1 MQRSP
6 SQKMNDFPQG
16 WPLLVAT
23 KNIQRNIKGE
33 RVVLSP
39 GGPAFPFSLKLR
51 PTLPNVN
58 FGKPASKDEKY
69 LARKEKIF

>member
-1 MQRSP
+1 MAR
-6 SQKMNDFPQG
+6 KY
-16 WPLLVAT
+16 
-23 KNIQRNIKGE
+23 IERNIKGE
-33 RVVLSP
+33 RVVLSPP

-69 LARKEKIF
+69 LARKKKIF